1 MRAHPELGAGP
12 AVPVAGEARDEG
24 VGAAPAPLVV
34 LHGAAQGEEPR
45 ERRGQRRGRVVGVGG
60 RGEEAQPLQRG
71 RGGEGGRGG
80 RHFPFPRGGGGGG
93 GSLRGCGGG
102 CVHGVPQ
109 GRKCGVGWE
118 RLGFMDGAAGRGGGG
133 DGERRESVHGREL
146 EPGQA
151 DRGGGWVGLVWFGSP
166 RKKRLRRVVGPGRRP
181 FSRVEIL
188 R

>member
-1 MRAHPELGAGP
+1 VRAHPELGAGP

-93 GSLRGCGGG
+93 GGSLRGCGDG
-102 CVHGVPQ
+102 CVHGVRCTPGEEMWSGLGAVGFY
-109 GRKCGVGWE
+109 GRS
-118 RLGFMDGAAGRGGGG
+118 GR
-133 DGERRESVHGREL
+133 
-146 EPGQA
+146 
-151 DRGGGWVGLVWFGSP
+151 
-166 RKKRLRRVVGPGRRP
+166 
-181 FSRVEIL
+181 
-188 R
+188 

>member
-93 GSLRGCGGG
+93 GGSLRGCGGG

-146 EPGQA
+146 EPGQTA
-151 DRGGGWVGLVWFGSP
+151 DEVGLVWFGSP